1 MSETLPVPAGDQPV
15 WMMALAKAAA
25 ELAAQEALR
34 RKDAA
39 PAEPVTRDDV
49 EEIATACAETVV
61 RRVLSDL
68 LDVDLDSRDSRRALR
83 DDLDHA
89 RKGRTWWNK
98 ALGILAVTA
107 MSVLAAGL
115 VAAFFKALPAVIL
128 AAGGGK

>member
-1 MSETLPVPAGDQPV
+1 MSETLPVPAGEQPV

-25 ELAAQEALR
+25 ELAAQETLR

-49 EEIATACAETVV
+49 EEIATACAEAVI
-61 RRVLSDL
+61 RRVFR
-68 LDVDLDSRDSRRALR
+68 DVIEVDIDDMASRRAFR
-83 DDLDHA
+83 EDLGHA
-89 RKGRTWWNK
+89 RKGRAWWDK

-107 MSVLAAGL
+107 MGVLATGL
-115 VAAFFKALPAVIL
+115 VAAFFKALPAALI

>member
-68 LDVDLDSRDSRRALR
+68 LDVDLDNRDSRRALR
-83 DDLDHA
+83 EDLDHA

>member
-68 LDVDLDSRDSRRALR
+68 LDVDLENRDSRRALR
-83 DDLDHA
+83 EDLDHA